1 MHTAANNEAARIV
14 KIRFIE
20 GSYVFQYRCRKCLVR
35 DAQIRIYFA
44 LLVSKLINN
53 FLVKKPTNTAMTNAM
68 Q

>member
-1 MHTAANNEAARIV
+1 MHTAANNEAAIIV

-20 GSYVFQYRCRKCLVR
+20 GSYVFQYRCKKCLEC

-44 LLVSKLINN
+44 FSVSKLINN
-53 FLVKKPTNTAMTNAM
+53 FLVKKPRNTAMTNAM